1 MRKPPIVVL
10 ALAVVLFVSCQT
22 GGSRNEPQPAQ
33 DVKVKPEHSTA
44 AAEQKQE
51 PQQVLIKL
59 KEGNRRFVERISAG
73 EGGHDSAYNYFEQI
87 AHSDK
92 EQHPIACILTCMDSR
107 VPPEIIF
114 DQGIGSL
121 FVIRVAGNID
131 DPDVLGSMEYAVA
144 EKGVGVVV
152 VMGHKNCGAIGA
164 AFGKVDPEN
173 KELFSLVSHVK
184 KDVIV
189 GDKPPYDASARHNVK
204 KTIDDILNNSKSLR
218 DKLVAG
224 KLIVVGALYDVANG
238 RIDWDTNNW

>member
-1 MRKPPIVVL
+1 MSKSSIVML
-10 ALAVVLFVSCQT
+10 FLAVVAFISCQT
-22 GGSRNEPQPAQ
+22 NSKKEPQTGPQTQLKSDHTKAG
-33 DVKVKPEHSTA
+33 
-44 AAEQKQE
+44 AEQKLG
-51 PQQVLIKL
+51 PQQVLAKL
-59 KEGNRRFVERISAG
+59 KEGNRSFVERLGTG
-73 EGGHDSAYNYFEQI
+73 EGGHDSSYNYFQQI
-87 AHSDK
+87 QHTATQ
-92 EQHPIACILTCMDSR
+92 QHPIACVLTCMDSR

-121 FVIRVAGNID
+121 FVIRVAGNIE

-184 KDVIV
+184 NDVIA
-189 GDKPPYDASARHNVK
+189 GDKPPYDASAKHNVK
-204 KTIDDILNNSKSLR
+204 KTIDDILNDSKTLR

-238 RIDWDTNNW
+238 RIDWDTSGW